1 MKKLLSIFTAV
12 LFASFIMTSCSG
24 ASAEASGDAASGD
37 AASGDAASVET
48 TTVVV
53 EDSSKVTKEEAPASK
68 EVATD
73 DAKGKNKN

>member
-1 MKKLLSIFTAV
+1 MKKILSIFTAV

-24 ASAEASGDAASGD
+24 ASAEASGD